1 MESCN
6 SGCDG
11 EKNDGVIPSCSQKE
25 LFWALN
31 AKNGLENCYGF
42 SPYQLMFAANPNLPS
57 TTRLGPPA
65 YEAVSKSQALV
76 ENMNTLHAAR
86 QEFIKAESS
95 KALKMALKGKVHSR
109 GDDVQK
115 DDWIYYQKAKG

>member
-1 MESCN
+1 M
-6 SGCDG
+6 
-11 EKNDGVIPSCSQKE
+11 
-25 LFWALN
+25 
-31 AKNGLENCYGF
+31 
-42 SPYQLMFAANPNLPS
+42 
-57 TTRLGPPA
+57 RLGPPA

-76 ENMNTLHAAR
+76 ENMNALHAVR

-115 DDWIYYQKAKG
+115 DDWIYYQKAKGRGGSKIWRGPAKVVAENGKKLFIDQGARIATVNKDDSVRIGEEF

>member
-1 MESCN
+1 MESD
-6 SGCDG
+6 SKLRP
-11 EKNDGVIPSCSQKE
+11 ERV

-31 AKNGLENCYGF
+31 AKNGLENGYGF
-42 SPYQLMFAANPNLPS
+42 LPYQLVFAANPNLPS
-57 TTRLGPPA
+57 TTRLGLPA
-65 YEAVSKSQALV
+65 YEAVSKSQASV
-76 ENMNTLHAAR
+76 ENMNALHAAR

-95 KALKMALKGKVHSR
+95 RALKMVLKGKVHSR